1 MFHMSGGSL
10 LGCKLCLHEYKW
22 KLHVSKSLS
31 LTFEVMRG
39 EHFCEEG
46 RVSEG
51 AKLSKLGR
59 VSHTNIL
66 TKTIKMSLHLYLLFP
81 DATLF
86 LAPIEF
92 TPPF

>member
-1 MFHMSGGSL
+1 MDLSYVCMNTSES
-10 LGCKLCLHEYKW
+10 CMCPKVYLC
-22 KLHVSKSLS
+22 
-31 LTFEVMRG
+31 EVMRG
-39 EHFCEEG
+39 EHFREGG
-46 RVSEG
+46 RVSGG

-66 TKTIKMSLHLYLLFP
+66 RKTIKMPLYLYLLFP

-92 TPPF
+92 MPPF